1 MKTLYPGMKGADV
14 KRWQIFLRGLFN
26 DSNVIVNGE
35 YDSVTLE
42 ATRAFQA
49 SKDLDADGI
58 VGPKTI
64 SAALLDGFDVMK
76 DNSSGE
82 FGPNWPSRPVNNP
95 LTPLERMR
103 LFGKFSF
110 ISSPTQTNP
119 ESIKITDNWSKDNI
133 IVVQV
138 PQLVGIPGSLHDGTA
153 HVHRKIS
160 RQFLKLFDDWQ
171 SANLTEKILAWG
183 GSWVPRFVRG
193 SRTSLSNHAWGTAF
207 DINHQ
212 WNGLGVRPAL
222 RDEKGSVRELVD
234 IAYQNG
240 FYWGGWF
247 KSRPDGMH
255 FEAYKI
261 IE

>member
-14 KRWQIFLRGLFN
+14 KRWQIFLRGLSN
-26 DSNVIVNGE
+26 DSNVIVNGD
-35 YDSVTLE
+35 YDSITLD
-42 ATRAFQA
+42 ATKAFQA

-64 SAALLDGFDVMK
+64 SAALLDGFDVVK
-76 DNSSGE
+76 DNSAGD
-82 FGPNWPSRPVNNP
+82 FGPNWPPRPDNNP
-95 LTPLERMR
+95 LTVLERMK

-110 ISSPTQTNP
+110 VSSPTQTNP
-119 ESIKITDNWSKDNI
+119 EAIKITDDWSKDNI
-133 IVVQV
+133 VVVQV
-138 PQLVGIPGSLHDGTA
+138 PQLVGVPGSLQNGAA

-160 RQFLKLFDDWQ
+160 KQFLKLFDDWQ
-171 SANLTEKILAWG
+171 SANLNEKILTWG

-212 WNGLGVRPAL
+212 WNGLGIRPAL
-222 RDEKGSVRELVD
+222 RDEKGSVRDLVD